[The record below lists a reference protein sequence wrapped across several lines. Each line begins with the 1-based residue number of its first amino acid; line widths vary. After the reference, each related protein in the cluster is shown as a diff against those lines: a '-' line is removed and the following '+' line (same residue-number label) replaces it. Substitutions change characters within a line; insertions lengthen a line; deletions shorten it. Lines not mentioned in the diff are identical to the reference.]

1 MPIVT
6 VEAGT
11 LSKAQKKELI
21 REMTDSVSRILKAP
35 EMTVNVVLK
44 ENDPDNVGVGGK
56 LLSEL
61 HGAD

>member
-21 REMTDSVSRILKAP
+21 REMTDSVSQILKAP